1 MACSKPA
8 LSFAAIVHGRD
19 SSVRVTDD
27 GLGDVID
34 VVMVVTGKDCNQ
46 ANACFRALNLS
57 LFDKQNLFIRDG
69 RRYASLRDIITLI
82 MVLPGKMAKELRS
95 QFADIIEDYIK
106 KNLCPQESTGDQI
119 KQDAFLHE
127 HPEKSLQFSSKKFPM
142 SCSKHVP
149 SSISFAEIIH
159 GRDSTVRVTSDHLI
173 YAVDLVMV
181 MTGKNCNDSNEC
193 LRELSSS
200 LFNKDNFLI
209 RSRSR
214 LVSFTHAIELVMVLP
229 GQTAKES
236 RVQFAN
242 ILRRYMAGDATMHA
256 EIQAN
261 SISSSPITQMARESI
276 GMSQETDHLAV
287 GFKRRRD
294 ELELLKLEHEIN
306 TLIVENKIKEQN
318 SIITASLEIERIR
331 DPSRSNLDDR
341 TRLMIQDALQNS
353 ILNATHVVPSGG
365 GQGMITN
372 GTSPNA
378 PISIGSVAAKLGY
391 KPTTN
396 DAKRIG
402 ADLRKRYMTLHD
414 KPPPKHDQLC
424 DGRVTLVNS
433 YTEQDRPLVEEALHA
448 YFKPSESDD
457 EEPGSA

>member
-1 MACSKPA
+1 
-8 LSFAAIVHGRD
+8 
-19 SSVRVTDD
+19 
-27 GLGDVID
+27 
-34 VVMVVTGKDCNQ
+34 
-46 ANACFRALNLS
+46 
-57 LFDKQNLFIRDG
+57 
-69 RRYASLRDIITLI
+69 
-82 MVLPGKMAKELRS
+82 MVLPGKMATEIRA

-106 KNLCPQESTGDQI
+106 KNLCPQESTGDQ
-119 KQDAFLHE
+119 
-127 HPEKSLQFSSKKFPM
+127 
-142 SCSKHVP
+142 
-149 SSISFAEIIH
+149 
-159 GRDSTVRVTSDHLI
+159 
-173 YAVDLVMV
+173 
-181 MTGKNCNDSNEC
+181 
-193 LRELSSS
+193 
-200 LFNKDNFLI
+200 
-209 RSRSR
+209 
-214 LVSFTHAIELVMVLP
+214 
-229 GQTAKES
+229 
-236 RVQFAN
+236 
-242 ILRRYMAGDATMHA
+242 
-256 EIQAN
+256 
-261 SISSSPITQMARESI
+261 
-276 GMSQETDHLAV
+276 V

-294 ELELLKLEHEIN
+294 ELELLKLEEE
-306 TLIVENKIKEQN
+306 VKGMAQ
-318 SIITASLEIERIR
+318 SRIITASLEIERIR